1 MIVDKDVW
9 CKYVKFSELNVG
21 DDFMYGN
28 SKTGSVFYFMKTE
41 VSYSDYRTIE
51 YNAVN
56 LETGFM
62 VSFDKDE
69 MVIPMHGV
77 YSSKKEMR

>member
-1 MIVDKDVW
+1 MMVDKEVW

-21 DDFMYGN
+21 DDFMYRN
-28 SKTGSVFYFMKTE
+28 SKTGSVSYCMKTE
-41 VSYSDYRTIE
+41 VSYDDYRVIE

-56 LETGFM
+56 LETGYM

-77 YSSKKEMR
+77 YSAKND